1 MERAEQA
8 DPARPGKTIYWV
20 PHTHWDRE
28 WYRSFQEFRARLV
41 DSIDEV
47 LDRLQDEPE
56 FRFLLDGQTVVV
68 EDYLEIRPERV
79 RDLRS
84 AVADGR
90 LAIGPW
96 YVQPDSLLP
105 AGESHIRNLLL
116 GRAAGM
122 EIGPVSRVAY
132 TPDSFG
138 HPAQFPQI
146 FAGFGM
152 SAFVY
157 WRGNGNEI
165 EHLPSEYRWV
175 SPDGSSV
182 PACLLYL
189 GYFNGALLPADVERA
204 VRVLQ
209 ITYAEVCQHTRQG
222 GVLIMNGVD
231 HSPPHPRALAMAR
244 GLGEAVGAPVKV
256 ALLEDFVA
264 SVAGELPEYCGP
276 LTGGR
281 LANLLPGVWSAR
293 LPLKLENRRAETAL
307 IHVAEPM
314 AAIGLLCG
322 LRDERASL
330 LAGWRALLKNQA
342 HDSIGGC
349 SIDRVHIQM
358 RPRFFAAQSLADE
371 TARRV
376 MERVAGQPQTRQT
389 PASEP
394 IEVAVFNPSPYPRSG
409 VVRMALDGGPALL
422 SGEEGLIYHPV
433 LAANRPRGGYTA
445 DGKIVRFIPGD
456 SDGRFFFNVHQ
467 HSIDLEIPVDDV
479 PAFGYKRVAL
489 LPAEHAAQHIDEG
502 RELANEHLQLTL
514 AADGSVALCAGAE
527 RFEALLGVE
536 DRPDRGDSYD
546 ADIIGDDGRCELL
559 RCRHRRIRHANGTQI
574 LEVERLYRVP
584 RELNEAR
591 SARGSEE
598 TGLRLYTDFVLYP
611 DSDVLRV
618 RVRLKNTARDHR
630 FRLLF
635 PTGRATTD
643 FRYATTL
650 DVAHGRTDRPDASQW
665 QHPAPAT
672 FVHQGWVC
680 VNGLTVVAPGLPEA
694 EVTPDG
700 TLAVTLLRSIG
711 WLSRPDLNTRPV
723 PAGPVIPVEDAQCLQ
738 TIEAELVL
746 FAGFSPGRAQ
756 QCEIPLSAVIAGP
769 EPLLPS
775 GHSMFSLDSDQLVLT
790 ALKPAQRGR
799 RIILRVLNPGD
810 EPAVGTLALGFDAAS
825 AHLVSLD
832 EERVL
837 ERLALQ
843 DARRLPLL
851 VPPHRFQTISITA
864 A

>member
-1 MERAEQA
+1 MN
-8 DPARPGKTIYWV
+8 KTIYWV

-28 WYRSFQEFRARLV
+28 WYRSFQAFRARLV

-68 EDYLEIRPERV
+68 EDYLEIRPERA

-152 SAFVY
+152 LAFVY

-165 EHLPSEYRWV
+165 AQLPSEYRWV

-182 PACLLYL
+182 PACLLYM
-189 GYFNGALLPADVERA
+189 GYFNGALLPADVRRA

-209 ITYAEVCQHTRQG
+209 LTYAEVSAHTRQQ

-231 HSPPHPRALAMAR
+231 HSPPHPHALDMAR
-244 GLGEAVGAPVKV
+244 GLGAAVDAPVKV

-264 SVAGELPEYCGP
+264 SLEGELPTYQGP
-276 LTGGR
+276 LQGGR

-293 LPLKLENRRAETAL
+293 LPLKLENRRAEIAL
-307 IHVAEPM
+307 IHLAEPM

-330 LAGWRALLKNQA
+330 RAGWRSLLKNQA

-376 MERVAGQPQTRQT
+376 MERLAGQTQTRQT
-389 PASEP
+389 PATEP
-394 IEVAVFNPSPYPRSG
+394 LEVAVFNPSPYPRSG
-409 VVRMALDGGPALL
+409 VVRMALDGAPALL
-422 SGEEGLIYHPV
+422 SGEEGLVYHPV

-445 DGKIVRFIPGD
+445 DGKVVRFVPGD

-467 HSIDLEIPVDDV
+467 HSVDLEIPVEDV
-479 PAFGYKRVAL
+479 PAFGYRRIVL
-489 LPAEHAAQHIDEG
+489 QPSEHARDEIDDG
-502 RELANEHLQLTL
+502 RVLDNGQLQVTL
-514 AADGSVALCAGAE
+514 AQDGSIALRLGG
-527 RFEALLGVE
+527 RTYPDLFGVE

-546 ADIIGDDGRCELL
+546 ADIIGDDERCEFL

-584 RELNEAR
+584 RELNAER
-591 SARGSEE
+591 TARGSEE

-611 DSDVLRV
+611 GSDELRV
-618 RVRLKNTARDHR
+618 RVRLKNTAKDHR

-635 PTGRATTD
+635 PTGQAAASC
-643 FRYATTL
+643 RYATTL
-650 DVAHGRTDRPDASQW
+650 DVARGSTTRPDASEW
-665 QHPAPAT
+665 QHPAPDT
-672 FVHQGWVC
+672 FVHQGWVH

-694 EVTPDG
+694 ELASDG

-711 WLSRPDLNTRPV
+711 WLSRPDLTTRPV
-723 PAGPVIPVEDAQCLQ
+723 PAGPVIPVEDAQCLL

-746 FAGFSPGRAQ
+746 FTGFDPIKAQ
-756 QCEIPLSAVIAGP
+756 QCELPLSAVIAGP
-769 EPLLPS
+769 RPLLPA
-775 GHSMFSLDSDQLVLT
+775 GHSMFRLDGDRLLLT
-790 ALKPAQRGR
+790 ALKPAERGR
-799 RIILRVLNPGD
+799 RIILRLLNPGD
-810 EPAVGTLALGFDAAS
+810 EPATGQLTLGFDAAS
-825 AHLVSLD
+825 AHRVSLD

-837 ERLALQ
+837 ERLPLQ
-843 DARRLPLL
+843 DARRLALE
-851 VPPHRFQTISITA
+851 VPPHRFHTISITA